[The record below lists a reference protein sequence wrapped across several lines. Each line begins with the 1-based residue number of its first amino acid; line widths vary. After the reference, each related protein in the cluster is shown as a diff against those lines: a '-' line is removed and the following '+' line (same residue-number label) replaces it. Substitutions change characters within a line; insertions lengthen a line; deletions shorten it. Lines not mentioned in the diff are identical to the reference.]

1 MTIILK
7 RAALASSLFV
17 AVVSPVRAN
26 ELSGTVR
33 DVCGQGVIPG
43 TSVSIV
49 NRSVAPVLAD
59 GRSHYAGSV
68 AAERVLADG
77 RGHYSFTALAP
88 GEWTITFAL
97 SGFQTLR
104 RDIRLPQNRDGVQLN
119 VRLFPDLLMKQ
130 EMSVSHADPTVRYR
144 RYSVHGVVRA
154 RSGEPISAATVRL
167 QDVVS
172 KKTIGTQ
179 PCTTDELGR
188 YAITGWSP
196 IATKWQLSVQAEGFR
211 PYMHPVFK
219 LGPDEPRAIDLV
231 IEKQKQ

>member
-1 MTIILK
+1 MTTILK

-17 AVVSPVRAN
+17 AVVSPVPAN
-26 ELSGTVR
+26 ELSGTVK
-33 DVCGQGVIPG
+33 DVCGLGVLPG

-68 AAERVLADG
+68 AAERVRADG

-97 SGFQTLR
+97 AGFQTLQQ
-104 RDIRLPQNRDGVQLN
+104 DIRLPQNRDGVQLN
-119 VRLFPDLLMKQ
+119 VRLLPDLFMKQ
-130 EMSVSHADPTVRYR
+130 ELVMTHGDPKVRYR

-154 RSGEPISAATVRL
+154 QGGEPISAATVRL

-172 KKTIGTQ
+172 KKSIGTD

-188 YAITGWSP
+188 YAITDWSP
-196 IATKWQLSVQAEGFR
+196 IETKWQLSVQAERFR
-211 PYMHPVFK
+211 SSTHPEFQ
-219 LGPDEPRAIDLV
+219 LTPDEPRAIDLV
-231 IEKQKQ
+231 VEKSKQ

>member
-1 MTIILK
+1 MTTILK

-17 AVVSPVRAN
+17 AVVCPVPAN
-26 ELSGTVR
+26 ELSGTVK
-33 DVCGQGVIPG
+33 DVCGLGVLPG

-49 NRSVAPVLAD
+49 NRPVAPVLAD

-88 GEWTITFAL
+88 GEWTITFAMA
-97 SGFQTLR
+97 GFQTLH

-119 VRLFPDLLMKQ
+119 VRLFPDLLIKQ
-130 EMSVSHADPTVRYR
+130 ELVLTHGDPKVRYR
-144 RYSVHGVVRA
+144 KYSVHGVVRA
-154 RSGEPISAATVRL
+154 QSGEPISAATVRL

-172 KKTIGTQ
+172 KKSIGTD

-188 YAITGWSP
+188 YAITDWSP
-196 IATKWQLSVQAEGFR
+196 IETKWQLSVQAEGFR
-211 PYMHPVFK
+211 SYTRPEFD
-219 LGPDEPRAIDLV
+219 LTPDEPRAIDLRL
-231 IEKQKQ
+231 ER